1 MSEYIILQ
9 NIPGQATA
17 LFLDVTDGTAD
28 AINPDDTVIIF
39 AVENGTVVRQPWD
52 GAIAPTP
59 NQVFSATGTRLL
71 GIMTEEFHDCS
82 VYKVNR
88 QPDGSISFGDR
99 VIDPSSI

>member
-9 NIPGQATA
+9 TIPGQATA
-17 LFLDVTDGTAD
+17 LFLDGT
-28 AINPDDTVIIF
+28 NGTGDTIELDESIVIF

-71 GIMTEEFHDCS
+71 GIMIGEFHGCS
-82 VYKVNR
+82 VFEANR
-88 QPDGSISFGDR
+88 HPDGSIS
-99 VIDPSSI
+99 I